1 MWANTS
7 LLLAVG
13 GPRSVGWQVEQR
25 AAQRKVLTA
34 DAVGAVPLGQRSSAN
49 FCDCVQFWA

>member
-34 DAVGAVPLGQRSSAN
+34 MRSGLYP
-49 FCDCVQFWA
+49 